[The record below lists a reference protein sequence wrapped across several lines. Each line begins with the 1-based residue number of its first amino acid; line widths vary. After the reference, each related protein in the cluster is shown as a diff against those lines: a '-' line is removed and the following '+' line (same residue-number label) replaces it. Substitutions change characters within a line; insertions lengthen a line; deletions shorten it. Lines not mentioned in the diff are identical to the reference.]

1 MAWRLAGSL
10 DVLRAEVGIR
20 HPGTTVWTIA
30 DEAHGT
36 NTDHFPNAAGVVCA
50 SDTLADAGLDLAWYA
65 ARVVASGHPALK
77 YVIYNRRIWS
87 TARAAEGWRPYS
99 GDNPHTSHVHV
110 SVGTGPDGSSTGPYD
125 DRSPW
130 GLLAE
135 EDDMDARDVWLER
148 LAPDATVLRAYPGI
162 RKDGYLAQT
171 WLQYTY
177 RWARRAADRAA
188 ELAAGQAA
196 ILAAV
201 AGTDVLAAVR
211 AELDRHRAQL
221 LAELGDGLADQLAER
236 LAEVVPAEQVRTA
249 VAEVLAARDRRAAGD
264 GTR

>member
-1 MAWRLAGSL
+1 LAESL
-10 DVLRAEVGIR
+10 VVLRAEVRAR

-65 ARVVASGHPALK
+65 EQVRRAGIAGHPAPK
-77 YVIYNRRIWS
+77 YIIYNKRIASRSGGWI
-87 TARAAEGWRPYS
+87 WRPYG
-99 GDNPHTSHVHV
+99 GDNPHTGHVHV
-110 SVGTGPDGSSTGPYD
+110 SVGVGPDGSSTGPYD
-125 DRSPW
+125 DTSPW
-130 GLLAE
+130 GLVQDE
-135 EDDMDARDVWLER
+135 QGSEIEMDARDVWVER

-162 RKDGYLAQT
+162 RDDGYLAKT
-171 WLQYTY
+171 WIQYGY

-201 AGTDVLAAVR
+201 AGTDVVAAVT
-211 AELDRHRAQL
+211 AELDRHRAEL
-221 LAELGDGLADQLAER
+221 LAQVRADLVEVLDQRAELGADAVVDEIARR
-236 LAEVVPAEQVRTA
+236 LAAQP
-249 VAEVLAARDRRAAGD
+249 
-264 GTR
+264 